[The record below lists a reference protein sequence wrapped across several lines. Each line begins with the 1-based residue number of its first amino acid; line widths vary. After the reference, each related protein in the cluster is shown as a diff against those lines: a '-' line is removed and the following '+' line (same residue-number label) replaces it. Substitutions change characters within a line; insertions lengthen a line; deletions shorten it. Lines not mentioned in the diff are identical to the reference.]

1 MNKTA
6 GHINL
11 LLMAYQNI
19 VRYRGKSLAI
29 LIPLILV
36 MATVSFM
43 MFTRGGFIKD
53 AQTAK
58 IFLADVTVQAI
69 EAGRVGKIS
78 LELKKKIEE
87 IPHVKKVIA
96 RVWGYLP
103 LKFGSVD
110 TAFTMMGLDLKNISY
125 SSKLPWTIEKGAF
138 LAAGDRHKAVL
149 GQGVALKFSADVGD
163 WLQIK
168 DTLGN
173 KGEFEIVGI
182 FNNTVQIYS
191 TDLILVSME
200 DAAEF
205 FNYKKNEASDL
216 LVYADNHQNAD
227 LVAREIAGSFRN
239 IRVLTGKALTDLVK
253 EAFGR
258 RGGTFQAMWLILLV
272 TVLLL
277 VWAQSAHI
285 SVDMGKEIG
294 ILKAVGWQ
302 TGEIIEMKMMES
314 LILGV
319 GGTSAGILAGF
330 VYALMNTPG
339 ISGYCLGCA
348 SIYPKFPVP
357 VHCDFMSIVLLF
369 ILGVLPITAISAIPA
384 WLAGIVDPDDTIR
397 K

>member
-1 MNKTA
+1 MNNMVK
-6 GHINL
+6 HINL

-19 VRYRGKSLAI
+19 IRYRGKSLAI

-36 MATVSFM
+36 MATASFM
-43 MFTRGGFIKD
+43 MFTRGGFAKD

-58 IFLADVTVQAI
+58 NFLPDITVQAI

-78 LELKKKIEE
+78 LEIKTKIEK

-96 RVWGYLP
+96 RIWGYLP
-103 LKFGSVD
+103 LKIGSVD
-110 TAFTMMGLDLKNISY
+110 TAYTLMGLDLDNLSY

-138 LAAGDRHKAVL
+138 LVAGDRRKAVL
-149 GQGVALKFSADVGD
+149 GSGVALSFNADVGD
-163 WLQIK
+163 KLQIE

-173 KGEFEIVGI
+173 KGEFEVVGI

-191 TDLILVSME
+191 TDLIIVSID
-200 DAAEF
+200 DAKEF
-205 FNYKKNEASDL
+205 FNYDKDEASDL
-216 LVYADNHQNAD
+216 LVYADNQQNAD
-227 LVAREIAGSFRN
+227 LIAGEIVGRFRN
-239 IRVLTGKALTDLVK
+239 TRVLTGKALTNLVK

-272 TVLLL
+272 TILLL

-285 SVDMGKEIG
+285 SVDMSKEIG

-314 LILGV
+314 LILGI

-330 VYALMNTPG
+330 VYALMGTPG

-357 VHCDFMSIVLLF
+357 VNCDFMSVSLLF
-369 ILGVLPITAISAIPA
+369 ILGVLPLTAISAIPA
-384 WLAGIVDPDDTIR
+384 WLAGVVDPDDTIR